1 MNDQPEH
8 DAASANAR
16 LVEINARMAKAEH
29 TDQGPAPGRSWRD
42 QAYFHL
48 PRKVLRYGRWRAA
61 VYFYTARDVVG
72 RNRPRVIGHLRAKVR
87 PLRAKLRPLRA
98 KLKPRLWILQQYQ
111 PRDLVLPNSYT
122 CINPP
127 RDAPRISIVTPSYN
141 HGPFVKQTIDSV
153 LDQNYPNL
161 GYFVQDGASTD
172 NTIEILKSYGDRLG
186 WKSEPDGGQGCAI
199 NLGFRRVAGDI
210 MGYLNSDDMLL
221 PGSLNYIAQV
231 FQQDPTLDIVYG
243 HRLCVNQEGREIA
256 VWLLPQHNH
265 EAIKWADFIPQE
277 TMFWRRRVWDAIG
290 PFDETF
296 HYALD
301 WEFILRAQAKGFKFK
316 RVPRFLACFRV
327 YANQKTTA
335 NLAVGQKE
343 SDILRQRYLGSVPT
357 QEGIVRAMRHYV
369 SRHFV
374 VDLLYRLRLYR
385 P

>member
-1 MNDQPEH
+1 MNDHPEH

-29 TDQGPAPGRSWRD
+29 TAQGPAPRRSWRD

-61 VYFYTARDVVG
+61 VYLYTARDVVG
-72 RNRPRVIGHLRAKVR
+72 RNRSRVVGR
-87 PLRAKLRPLRA
+87 LRAKLR
-98 KLKPRLWILQQYQ
+98 PRLWILQQYQ
-111 PRDLVLPNSYT
+111 PRDVVLPKSYT

-141 HGPFVKQTIDSV
+141 HGLFLKQTIDSV

-161 GYFVQDGASTD
+161 AYFVQDGASTD

-199 NLGFRRVAGDI
+199 NLGFKCIAGDI

-256 VWLLPQHNH
+256 VWLLPRHNK

-277 TMFWRRRVWDAIG
+277 TMFWRRRVWDTIG

-301 WEFILRAQAKGFKFK
+301 WEFILRAHAKGFKFK
-316 RVPRFLACFRV
+316 RAPRFLACFRV

-335 NLAVGQKE
+335 NLTLGLQE
-343 SDILRQRYLGSVPT
+343 SDVLRQRYLGSVPT
-357 QEGIVRAMRHYV
+357 QEEIIRALRHYV
-369 SRHFV
+369 GQHQV